1 MTFVSSH
8 HEAVVIVVVLPAD
21 DFKGQNLM
29 SPFKLEEN
37 NRYSNCEKKEE
48 EKIIRRDE
56 RLF

>member
-21 DFKGQNLM
+21 DFKGQNLI

-37 NRYSNCEKKEE
+37 NRYSNCEKK
-48 EKIIRRDE
+48 KKKR
-56 RLF
+56 

>member
-29 SPFKLEEN
+29 PL
-37 NRYSNCEKKEE
+37 SNWKKITDTVTVR
-48 EKIIRRDE
+48 KRR
-56 RLF
+56 RKGN